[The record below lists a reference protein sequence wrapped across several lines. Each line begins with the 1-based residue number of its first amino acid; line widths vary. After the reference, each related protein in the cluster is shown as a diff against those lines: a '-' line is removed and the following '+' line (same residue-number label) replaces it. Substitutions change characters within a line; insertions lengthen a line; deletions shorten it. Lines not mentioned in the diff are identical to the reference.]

1 VSTRVRSTGFGA
13 VQPWLGLL
21 LRLYLGGVFLL
32 ASLHKIAH
40 PGTFALDVATYQFLP
55 LAVVNLFALIVPWIE
70 LLVGV
75 QLLVGFRARGAAL
88 VSALLMIAFMIAL
101 GSALAR
107 GLDLSC
113 GCFASQATAR
123 HDPIS
128 YRTLLRDAAWLLIA
142 AYVAGFDVRPLGLDR
157 WFGERSTP

>member
-1 VSTRVRSTGFGA
+1 MSAKARAAFTQMG
-13 VQPWLGLL
+13 PWLALL
-21 LRLYLGGVFLL
+21 LRLYLGGVFLF

-55 LAVVNLFALIVPWIE
+55 LAFVNVFALTVPWIE
-70 LLVGV
+70 LLIGI
-75 QLLVGFRARGAAL
+75 QLLVGFRARAAAL
-88 VSALLMIAFMIAL
+88 VCSLLMIAFMIAL

-113 GCFASQATAR
+113 GCFASQATAK

-128 YRTLLRDAAWLLIA
+128 YRTMLRDAAWLLMSAYIA
-142 AYVAGFDVRPLGLDR
+142 CFDLRPLGLDR
-157 WFGERSTP
+157 LLVERSTP

>member
-1 VSTRVRSTGFGA
+1 MSTVARSLGFAA
-13 VQPWLGLL
+13 VTPWLGLL
-21 LRLYLGGVFLL
+21 LRLYLGGVFLV

-40 PGTFALDVATYQFLP
+40 PATFALDVATYQFLP
-55 LAVVNLFALIVPWIE
+55 LAVVNLFALTVPWIE
-70 LLVGV
+70 LLIGV
-75 QLLVGFRARGAAL
+75 ALILGFRARAAAL
-88 VSALLMIAFMIAL
+88 VCALLMVAFMIAL

-128 YRTLLRDAAWLLIA
+128 YRTMLRDAAWLLIA
-142 AYVAGFDVRPLGLDR
+142 LYVAWFDVRPLGLDR
-157 WFGERSTP
+157 WLEERSTP